1 MSINL
6 TMSGHKPSKN
16 TQTPYNNNLKTLCFE
31 DFINND
37 LFGFG
42 RKRISVLIKNTITEK
57 FVFRAFGYRN
67 KDLKLFIGLR
77 MYYDQGD
84 SFKIIAFDETKTIV
98 EHIISL
104 VHEYEI
110 EDKIKKNS
118 LNTVSSY

>member
-84 SFKIIAFDETKTIV
+84 SFKIIAFIL
-98 EHIISL
+98 IIGGG
-104 VHEYEI
+104 Y
-110 EDKIKKNS
+110 
-118 LNTVSSY
+118 VS